1 MIDPEVVRAVVD
13 KAPPL
18 TPAQRD
24 RLRVVM
30 GTAKPNPRNAIGC
43 AA

>member
-1 MIDPEVVRAVVD
+1 MIDPAVVRAVVD

-24 RLRVVM
+24 RLRAI
-30 GTAKPNPRNAIGC
+30 TRTSTPRPAKVG
-43 AA
+43 AAA

>member
-1 MIDPEVVRAVVD
+1 MTPEMAAVVRAVVD

-24 RLRVVM
+24 RLRVLIAAR
-30 GTAKPNPRNAIGC
+30 AKAV
-43 AA
+43 AS

>member
-1 MIDPEVVRAVVD
+1 MIDPDKVRAVVD

-18 TPAQRD
+18 TPAQLD
-24 RLRVVM
+24 RVRRLVNPAVP
-30 GTAKPNPRNAIGC
+30 AKAR

>member
-1 MIDPEVVRAVVD
+1 MIDPKVVRAVVD

-24 RLRVVM
+24 RLRAVM
-30 GTAKPNPRNAIGC
+30 GTAKSLPRNAIGC